1 MPFRHG
7 NSLFSKSK
15 TRALHEEA
23 LYGRQSIG
31 NKKLHRGGVT
41 PILLRYVGQL
51 KVLHD
56 LHDTIFPHRPGGV
69 RRRRL
74 LIVCTGRQYL
84 PLSIGKHPRER
95 WPAS

>member
-31 NKKLHRGGVT
+31 DKKLHRGGVT
-41 PILLRYVGQL
+41 TILLRYLGQL
-51 KVLHD
+51 KVLHHSYD
-56 LHDTIFPHRPGGV
+56 AIFPHRPRGV

-74 LIVCTGRQYL
+74 IILYEGRQYS

>member
-1 MPFRHG
+1 M
-7 NSLFSKSK
+7 FSKSK

-31 NKKLHRGGVT
+31 NKKLHRGGVSR
-41 PILLRYVGQL
+41 ILLRYVGQL

-74 LIVCTGRQYL
+74 LFVCTRRQYL

>member
-31 NKKLHRGGVT
+31 NKKLHRGGVSL
-41 PILLRYVGQL
+41 ILLRYVGQL
-51 KVLHD
+51 KVLHH
-56 LHDTIFPHRPGGV
+56 LHDTIFPHRPGGASTSAAH
-69 RRRRL
+69 RL
-74 LIVCTGRQYL
+74 HGAGNIC
-84 PLSIGKHPRER
+84 P
-95 WPAS
+95 